1 MRIATLEDTGLVEIH
16 RAFLSAFSDYQVPM
30 DMPLDAFTHHLESNS
45 YLPSLSL
52 GAFTQDGLAG
62 FILSGRRKD
71 RLYDCG
77 TGILAS
83 HRGCGLGGR
92 LFDSL
97 LPLARDAGIRQCVLE
112 VLQENEAA
120 VRLYTGRGFRISRE
134 LKCTV
139 SGERV
144 ESSGWP
150 VSRTASLD
158 RDECRQLWDGQG
170 PSWQYDFDSLL
181 PFPGRWIFLEARDD
195 SGLIGY
201 AVSSPGGSL
210 CQLAVRRDMRG
221 LGIGRAL
228 TAAAQSLSDT
238 GRLRMNNVGDEGL
251 YGFLLHLGFRPAAM
265 QWEMTLDL

>member
-1 MRIATLEDTGLVEIH
+1 MRIATLEDTALVEIH

-112 VLQENEAA
+112 VLQEKRAQ
-120 VRLYTGRGFRISRE
+120 E
-134 LKCTV
+134 LKEHRDLIEK
-139 SGERV
+139 SLYLERMIV
-144 ESSGWP
+144 I
-150 VSRTASLD
+150 
-158 RDECRQLWDGQG
+158 QK
-170 PSWQYDFDSLL
+170 
-181 PFPGRWIFLEARDD
+181 
-195 SGLIGY
+195 
-201 AVSSPGGSL
+201 
-210 CQLAVRRDMRG
+210 MK
-221 LGIGRAL
+221 LGM
-228 TAAAQSLSDT
+228 S
-238 GRLRMNNVGDEGL
+238 
-251 YGFLLHLGFRPAAM
+251 F
-265 QWEMTLDL
+265 